1 MRKKNMAIQKKHL
14 PNYSGK
20 VFSNNNKK
28 LGKATIVANLTSA
41 EHCPAKELGLCRV
54 EHCCYATKCEKYS
67 PNYKRKNLIVED
79 WIGNASSDDIYEV
92 LEAYIDQYEN

>member
-1 MRKKNMAIQKKHL
+1 MAIQKKHL

-20 VFSNNNKK
+20 VFSNDNKK

-41 EHCPAKELGLCRV
+41 EHCPAKELGSCRV

-79 WIGNASSDDIYEV
+79 WIGNASSVDIYEV